1 MYFSYEAKTGRG
13 GPGGGKGEEGV
24 SQRDNKSVLSPA
36 TMEPGRREE
45 RKEGFKPRPTYP
57 LPLPLPLSNGSC
69 PKIGL
74 IRGEESPGGFLSVGY
89 S

>member
-57 LPLPLPLSNGSC
+57 PPPPTSLKWIVPEDRINPRGGEPRRIPLGW
-69 PKIGL
+69 I
-74 IRGEESPGGFLSVGY
+74 
-89 S
+89 

>member
-36 TMEPGRREE
+36 TMEPGRRETE
-45 RKEGFKPRPTYP
+45 RR
-57 LPLPLPLSNGSC
+57 
-69 PKIGL
+69 
-74 IRGEESPGGFLSVGY
+74 V
-89 S
+89 